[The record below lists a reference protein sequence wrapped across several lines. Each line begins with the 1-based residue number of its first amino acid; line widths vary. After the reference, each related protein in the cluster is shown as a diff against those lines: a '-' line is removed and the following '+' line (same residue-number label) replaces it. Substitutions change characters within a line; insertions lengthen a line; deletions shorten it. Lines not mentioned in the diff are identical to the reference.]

1 MRAPTFS
8 DERILAA
15 LREAAGTVGE
25 PLAVTG
31 YDAWRRDR
39 DVPSST
45 LVIRR
50 FGSWTAACTAA
61 GVSSNKTRSTSR
73 RWSDE
78 EVLAAVAAYLTSEGS
93 TGSYAG
99 YVEWARVTEGAPSG
113 PLLRQRGA
121 WADLK
126 RQAQRLS

>member
-8 DERILAA
+8 DERILAG
-15 LREAAGTVGE
+15 LREAAAEAGE

-31 YDAWRRDR
+31 YDGWRRDR
-39 DVPSST
+39 EAPSST

-50 FGSWTAACTAA
+50 FGSWTAACAAA

-73 RWSDE
+73 KWSDAD
-78 EVLAAVAAYLTSEGS
+78 VLAAVAAYLASEGS

-99 YVEWARVTEGAPSG
+99 YVEWARVTDGAPSG

-126 RQAQRLS
+126 QQAQQLS